1 MKEKRCANCGKIFIS
16 KHAKENK
23 MEEIKLNGQYK
34 KEDGKR
40 IMRLI
45 NEIKLRS
52 MRLAKIVDEI
62 DMPIIAN
69 IMAMRL
75 CQYAAEKEV
84 ERSAKEVGGLED
96 KFLQALMLVERD
108 NTLADNTLI
117 VEEFLGIVEDV
128 DCDRIVIQNKD
139 GEILYYGD
147 RSADMPEK
155 FKNAC
160 VDHADLNE
168 DREVVITLAG

>member
-1 MKEKRCANCGKIFIS
+1 
-16 KHAKENK
+16 
-23 MEEIKLNGQYK
+23 MEEIKLNGQYE

-75 CQYAAEKEV
+75 CQYAAEKQV

-108 NTLADNTLI
+108 NTLT
-117 VEEFLGIVEDV
+117 VEEFLGTAEVEDAGF
-128 DCDRIVIQNKD
+128 DKIAIQNKD
-139 GEILYYGD
+139 GLILYYGD
-147 RSADMPEK
+147 RSAGIPEK
-155 FKNAC
+155 FKN
-160 VDHADLNE
+160 VHVGDMYFNDDGEL
-168 DREVVITLAG
+168 VITLAMEK

>member
-1 MKEKRCANCGKIFIS
+1 
-16 KHAKENK
+16 

-96 KFLQALMLVERD
+96 KFLHALMIAERD
-108 NTLADNTLI
+108 NTLMT
-117 VEEFLGIVEDV
+117 VEKFLGAVEDV
-128 DCDRIVIQNKD
+128 DFVVFDRIVIQNKD

-147 RSADMPEK
+147 RSAGIPEK
-155 FKNAC
+155 IENAC

-168 DREVVITLAG
+168 DLEVVITLAR

>member
-1 MKEKRCANCGKIFIS
+1 
-16 KHAKENK
+16 

-96 KFLQALMLVERD
+96 KFLQALMIAERD
-108 NTLADNTLI
+108 NTLTT
-117 VEEFLGIVEDV
+117 VEEVWGSVEDE
-128 DCDRIVIQNKD
+128 DYFDRIVIQNKD

-147 RSADMPEK
+147 RSAGIPEK
-155 FKNAC
+155 FKNAH
-160 VDHADLNE
+160 VARMYFNDDGEL
-168 DREVVITLAG
+168 VITLAEEK

>member
-1 MKEKRCANCGKIFIS
+1 
-16 KHAKENK
+16 

-75 CQYAAEKEV
+75 LQYAAEKEV

-108 NTLADNTLI
+108 NTLMTIEGFLETVAAD
-117 VEEFLGIVEDV
+117 F
-128 DCDRIVIQNKD
+128 DRIVIQNKD

-147 RSADMPEK
+147 RRAGIPEK
-155 FKNAC
+155 FENAC
-160 VDHADLNE
+160 VVDHVDLNE
-168 DREVVITLAG
+168 DCEVVITLAREK

>member
-1 MKEKRCANCGKIFIS
+1 
-16 KHAKENK
+16 

-75 CQYAAEKEV
+75 LQYAAEKEV

-108 NTLADNTLI
+108 NTLMT
-117 VEEFLGIVEDV
+117 VEEVWGSVEADF
-128 DCDRIVIQNKD
+128 DRIVIQNKD
-139 GEILYYGD
+139 GLILYYGD
-147 RSADMPEK
+147 RSAYIPEK
-155 FKNAC
+155 FKNLH
-160 VDHADLNE
+160 VDHMCFNDDGEL
-168 DREVVITLAG
+168 VITLAR